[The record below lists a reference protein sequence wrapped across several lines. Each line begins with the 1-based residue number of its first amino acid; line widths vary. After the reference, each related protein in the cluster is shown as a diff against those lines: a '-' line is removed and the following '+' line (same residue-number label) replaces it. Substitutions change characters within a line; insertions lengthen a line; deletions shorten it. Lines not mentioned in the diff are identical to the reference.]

1 MVNIYV
7 LIKRTF
13 DTEERIIVNSGEI
26 EDSSAEFIINP
37 YDEYAIEEAI
47 VQRDKHGGEVTVVTI
62 GDEDSEKQ
70 LRTALAMGADK
81 AVLINTEEDLEEG
94 DQYTTV
100 KILEAFF
107 EDKEVDLILAGNV
120 AIDEASGQVGPRLA
134 ERLGIPYVTTIVG
147 LEIDGDTANIDK
159 DVEGDIEKIEVK
171 LPLLVT
177 CQQGLNEPR
186 YPSLPGI
193 MKAKKKPLEE
203 LELDDLDLDE
213 EDVEAKTETIDIFL
227 PEEKQA
233 GRILEGDIEDQVKE
247 LVSLLR
253 NEAKVL

>member
-1 MVNIYV
+1 MDIYV
-7 LIKRTF
+7 LMKKTF
-13 DTEERIIVNSGEI
+13 DTEEKINVSGGRV
-26 EDSSAEFIINP
+26 EDDGAEYIINP

-47 VQRDKHGGEVTVVTI
+47 KQRDEHGGEVTVVTI

-81 AVLINTEEDLEEG
+81 AVLINTEDDLEDG
-94 DQYTTV
+94 DQYTTA

-107 EDKEVDLILAGNV
+107 EDKEPDLILAGNV
-120 AIDEASGQVGPRLA
+120 AIDEASGQVGPRVADL
-134 ERLGIPYVTTIVG
+134 LGIPYVTTITG
-147 LEIDGDTANIDK
+147 LKIDGDKVTIEK
-159 DVEGDIEKIEVK
+159 DVEGDVEIIETT

-213 EDVEAKTETIDIFL
+213 DDVEAKTETVEVFL
-227 PEEKQA
+227 PPEKQA
-233 GRILEGDIEDQVKE
+233 GRILEGELKEQVKE
-247 LVSLLR
+247 LVALLKD
-253 NEAKVL
+253 EAKVL

>member
-1 MVNIYV
+1 MNIYV
-7 LIKRTF
+7 LLKKTF
-13 DTEERIIVNSGEI
+13 DTEEKISVSSGRI
-26 EDSSAEFIINP
+26 EDDGAEFIINP

-47 VQRDKHGGEVTVVTI
+47 NQRDLNGGEVTVVTV

-81 AVLINTEEDLEEG
+81 AVLINIEEDVEDG
-94 DQYTTV
+94 DQYTTA

-134 ERLGIPYVTTIVG
+134 ELLGLPYVSTITS
-147 LEIDGDTANIDK
+147 LKIDGEIVRIEK
-159 DVEGDIEKIEVK
+159 DVEGDVEVVETS

-203 LELDDLDLDE
+203 LEIDDLDLDE
-213 EDVEAKTETIDIFL
+213 DDVEAKTKTIDIFL
-227 PEEKQA
+227 PPEKEA
-233 GRILEGDIEDQVKE
+233 GRILEGDTGSQVKE
-247 LVSLLR
+247 LVSLLK
-253 NEAKVL
+253 NEKKVL

>member
-1 MVNIYV
+1 MNIYV
-7 LIKRTF
+7 LLKKTF
-13 DTEERIIVNSGEI
+13 DTEEKITVSGGRI
-26 EDSSAEFIINP
+26 EDDSAEFIINP
-37 YDEYAIEEAI
+37 YDEYAVEEAI
-47 VQRDKHGGEVTVVTI
+47 VQRDEHGGEVTVVTV
-62 GDEDSEKQ
+62 GDEESEKQ

-81 AVLINTEEDLEEG
+81 AVLINTEEDIENG
-94 DQYTTV
+94 DQYTTA

-134 ERLGIPYVTTIVG
+134 ALLDIPYVSTITS
-147 LEIDGDTANIDK
+147 LKIDDDTASIEK
-159 DVEGDIEKIEVK
+159 DVEGDVEIIETS

-203 LELDDLDLDE
+203 IEIDDLDLDE
-213 EDVEAKTETIDIFL
+213 DDVEAKTKTVEVYL
-227 PEEKQA
+227 PPEKEA
-233 GRILEGDIEDQVKE
+233 GKILEGEPADQVKE
-247 LVSLLR
+247 LVSLLK
-253 NEAKVL
+253 NEKKVL

>member
-1 MVNIYV
+1 MNIFV
-7 LIKRTF
+7 LLKRTF
-13 DTEERIIVNSGEI
+13 DTEEKIMIDGGRI
-26 EDSSAEFIINP
+26 EDEGAEFIINP

-47 VQRDKHGGEVTVVTI
+47 QLRDEHGGEVSVITI
-62 GDEDSEKQ
+62 GEEESEKQ

-81 AVLINTEEDLEEG
+81 AYLINTEDDLEEG

-100 KILEAFF
+100 KILESFF
-107 EDKEVDLILAGNV
+107 DDKEADIILGGNV

-134 ERLGIPYVTTIVG
+134 ERLDIAYVTTITSI
-147 LEIDGDTANIDK
+147 EIDGETAHIER
-159 DVEGDIEKIEVK
+159 DVEGDVEKVDAQ

-203 LELDDLDLDE
+203 IELDDLDLDE
-213 EDVEAKTETIDIFL
+213 DDVEPKTKTIELFL
-227 PEEKQA
+227 PPEKEA
-233 GRILEGDIEDQVKE
+233 GKVLEGEVDDQVKE
-247 LVSLLR
+247 LVTLLR
-253 NEAKVL
+253 DEAKVL

>member
-1 MVNIYV
+1 MNIYV
-7 LIKRTF
+7 LLKRTF
-13 DTEERIIVNSGEI
+13 DTEEKITISNGKI
-26 EDSSAEFIINP
+26 EEDGAEFIINP

-47 VQRDKHGGEVTVVTI
+47 NLREAHGGEVTVVTI
-62 GDEDSEKQ
+62 GEEDAEKQ

-81 AVLINTEEDLEEG
+81 AVLINTEDDLEEG
-94 DQYTTV
+94 DQFTTV

-107 EDKEVDLILAGNV
+107 EGREVDIILGGNV

-134 ERLGIPYVTTIVG
+134 ERLDIPCITTI
-147 LEIDGDTANIDK
+147 TNIEVEGNDVHIER
-159 DVEGDIEKIEVK
+159 DVEGDVEKVDTS
-171 LPLLVT
+171 LPLIVT

-213 EDVEAKTETIDIFL
+213 DDVEPKTRTTEIFL
-227 PEEKQA
+227 PPEKQA
-233 GRILEGDIEDQVKE
+233 GKVLEGETAEQVKE
-247 LVSLLR
+247 LVSLLKT
-253 NEAKVL
+253 EAKVL

>member
-1 MVNIYV
+1 MNIYV
-7 LIKRTF
+7 LMKRTF
-13 DTEERIIVNSGEI
+13 DTEEKIVI
-26 EDSSAEFIINP
+26 EDGRIAEDGAEFVINP

-47 VQRDKHGGEVTVVTI
+47 QVRDEHGGEVTVVTI
-62 GDEDSEKQ
+62 GGEDAEKQ

-81 AVLINTEEDLEEG
+81 AVLINTEDDVEEK

-107 EDKEVDLILAGNV
+107 EDKDVDLILAGNV
-120 AIDEASGQVGPRLA
+120 AIDNASGQVGPRLA
-134 ERLGIPYVTTIVG
+134 EKLNIPYITTITD
-147 LEIDGDTANIDK
+147 LKIDGDTVYIER
-159 DVEGDIEKIEVK
+159 DVEGDVEKIETS

-213 EDVEAKTETIDIFL
+213 DDVAPKTKTIEVYLPPAKEAGKV
-227 PEEKQA
+227 
-233 GRILEGDIEDQVKE
+233 LEGEVDDQVKE

-253 NEAKVL
+253 NEAKVI